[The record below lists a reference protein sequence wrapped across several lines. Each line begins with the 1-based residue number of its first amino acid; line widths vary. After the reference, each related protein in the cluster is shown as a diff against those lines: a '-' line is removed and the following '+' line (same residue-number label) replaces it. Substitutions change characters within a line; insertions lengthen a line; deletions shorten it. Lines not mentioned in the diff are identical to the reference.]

1 MSASKPLKIQVIVGT
16 TRQNR
21 FSEKPA
27 HWIYEEAKEKE
38 GIEVELVDLRDYP
51 LPFFDEPV
59 SPAMFEMMKH
69 EYTNDIAKKWVE
81 KVTEADG
88 YIIVT
93 GEYNHGYPAVL
104 KNALDYAFKQW
115 NKKAVGFVSYGS
127 AGGARTVEQLRQV
140 VIELQ
145 MVPIRN
151 AIHIPT
157 EVYMTVMNEKV
168 PVNPELFKSFKE
180 GRMDRVEV
188 FLNDLI
194 WTTKALKTAREEDK
208 KWQKR

>member
-1 MSASKPLKIQVIVGT
+1 MLKIQVIIGT

-21 FSEKPA
+21 FSEKAA
-27 HWIYEEAKEKE
+27 HWIYEEAKKKE
-38 GIEVELVDLRDYP
+38 DIDIELVDLRDYP
-51 LPFFDEPV
+51 LPFFNEPV
-59 SPAMFEMMKH
+59 SPSMLEIMKH
-69 EYTNDIAKKWVE
+69 KYTNAVVKKWAN
-81 KVTEADG
+81 KVAEADG

-104 KNALDYAFKQW
+104 KNALDYVFKQW

-151 AIHIPT
+151 AIHIPI
-157 EVYMTVMNEKV
+157 EVYMAVMNEKA
-168 PVNPELFKSFKE
+168 PVNPELFKPLRV
-180 GRMDRVEV
+180 GYIDRVEV
-188 FLNDLI
+188 FLNDLV
-194 WTTKALKTAREEDK
+194 WNTQTLKSAREQNK
-208 KWQKR
+208 K